1 MPLYVYRSK
10 VLGVDLMKK
19 PAFTAFFTV
28 FMILLLA
35 LLSGCSGTMLSGG
48 ENLDYYKAKISKE
61 IIEGNSKFAFNI
73 FRELG
78 REDDKEK
85 NIIISPLSI
94 STALTMTYQ
103 GAGTTTKE
111 AMAYTLGFTGI
122 EDEELNESY
131 QNLIRYLQRFDHK
144 VELNIGNSLWI
155 REGKEIKEEFL
166 TVNKEIFDA
175 LVTPLDFSKET
186 AADEINQWISDATK
200 KKINKMIE
208 APIPSNIVMYLI
220 NAIYFKGDWTNQFDK
235 EQTYPAQFQAGNG
248 SIREVMMMSKNG
260 KVEYGQGDEF
270 KAVRLPYGSGKAAM
284 YCILPPESVSIND
297 FIEKLDEERWYKI
310 KESISEKDDVQLR
323 LPRFKMEYGIKNLND
338 SLTSLGMG
346 EAFSATA
353 DFSGIQE
360 GVCISRVLHKAV
372 IEVDEEGSEAAAA
385 TVVEIE
391 ESAALEP
398 LTFIADRPFVFI
410 IADDETETI
419 LFMGKMYDVK

>member
-235 EQTYPAQFQAGNG
+235 EQTYPA
-248 SIREVMMMSKNG
+248 
-260 KVEYGQGDEF
+260 
-270 KAVRLPYGSGKAAM
+270 
-284 YCILPPESVSIND
+284 
-297 FIEKLDEERWYKI
+297 
-310 KESISEKDDVQLR
+310 
-323 LPRFKMEYGIKNLND
+323 
-338 SLTSLGMG
+338 LT
-346 EAFSATA
+346 
-353 DFSGIQE
+353 
-360 GVCISRVLHKAV
+360 C
-372 IEVDEEGSEAAAA
+372 
-385 TVVEIE
+385 
-391 ESAALEP
+391 
-398 LTFIADRPFVFI
+398 
-410 IADDETETI
+410 
-419 LFMGKMYDVK
+419 